1 MPPKPP
7 ADPVPA
13 RSTRAGAAAAPAAGP
28 LRGGVVRAPLPGAV
42 PAAPDDT
49 RPASLWPESAAAG
62 LDTAL
67 GQDAVSRFDPLA
79 GDAARQQQRWRDQWL
94 AVCQPALALRL
105 LLAVQG
111 AVALAMLPATRGLT
125 DWLLR
130 APVALCAALAG
141 SLLWLSLVC
150 GLRQG
155 LLRCAPRLADGLVS
169 GLGALA
175 GVVGWGLTVLL
186 GVAQPGAWPLAA
198 AALCGGAAA
207 AAAWAWLALRAA
219 AARPADDGARLAEL
233 QSRIRPHFLF
243 NALNTA
249 LALVSV
255 DPPRAEAVLEDLSA
269 LFRSALAETNS
280 AVSLDDEVDLA
291 QRYLAIEQMRFG
303 RRLQLVWDLDP
314 AAALARLPPLV
325 LQPLVENAVRHGVE
339 PAPDGAVVRV
349 RSRAARGMVTLEVI
363 NSLPSEA
370 GPPGSG
376 LALANVRERLRLMHD
391 LAGRLHTETRGGEFI
406 ARIEVPL

>member
-1 MPPKPP
+1 MPANPDSEFEQ
-7 ADPVPA
+7 AAA
-13 RSTRAGAAAAPAAGP
+13 RSSAAPVR
-28 LRGGVVRAPLPGAV
+28 RGGAPQQS
-42 PAAPDDT
+42 APHDDS
-49 RPASLWPESAAAG
+49 RPASLWPESAIPG
-62 LDTAL
+62 LNTAL
-67 GQDAVSRFDPLA
+67 GQDAVSRFDPRT
-79 GDAARQQQRWRDQWL
+79 GGAAAQQLRWQAERL

-105 LLAVQG
+105 LLAVLG
-111 AVALAMLPATRGLT
+111 TVALAMLPSAAGLA

-130 APVALCAALAG
+130 VPVALCSALAG

-150 GLRQG
+150 GLRHW
-155 LLRCAPRLADGLVS
+155 LPRQTPLLADALLS

-269 LFRSALAETNS
+269 LFRSALAEANS

-303 RRLQLVWDLDP
+303 RRLRLVWDLDP

-325 LQPLVENAVRHGVE
+325 LQPLVENAVRHGIE
-339 PAPDGAVVRV
+339 PAADGGVVRV

-363 NSLPSEA
+363 NSLPAEPGA
-370 GPPGSG
+370 PGSG

-391 LAGRLHTETRGGEFI
+391 LAGRLHTERRGAEFI